1 MAIRRVPEPI
11 CQGFQVPELGKF
23 SFNIRYRG
31 NPCSA
36 ILIRFNGAVYGYL
49 NQCVHMPRA
58 LDCEESNI
66 FDESGRYLQ
75 CSMHSICYDPVS
87 GESLSEI
94 CAGKKLTAL
103 KVREEGGCV
112 YLLDKRAIME
122 TKPILPNKKVHY

>member
-11 CQGFQVPELGKF
+11 CQGYQVTELGKF
-23 SFNIRYRG
+23 SFNINYRG
-31 NPCSA
+31 KSRSA

-58 LDCEESNI
+58 LDCEDSNI

-87 GESLSEI
+87 GQSLSEI

-103 KVREEGGCV
+103 KVREEGSWV

-122 TKPILPNKKVHY
+122 TKLI